1 MLHLCQITIS
11 EKPCCVLSEKK
22 FYLQQEFKVFQEF
35 DFFMGVVIIMSH
47 HIFWKNSSKIYS
59 LTMIFGHTI
68 TFNIFYQ
75 TLAVR
80 QNLHER
86 EYFTLQNV
94 IYLVSDFYDV
104 VTSCIFKK
112 YWRAATE
119 RFLYVCLSYPPSFM
133 PFQ

>member
-1 MLHLCQITIS
+1 
-11 EKPCCVLSEKK
+11 
-22 FYLQQEFKVFQEF
+22 
-35 DFFMGVVIIMSH
+35 MGVVIIMSH

-80 QNLHER
+80 QNLHKR

-104 VTSCIFKK
+104 VTSRIFKK
-112 YWRAATE
+112 YWCAATE
-119 RFLYVCLSYPPSFM
+119 RFLYVCLSYCPSFM